1 MTMTLLKMTQLILSS
16 MDSEEI
22 NSIGDTTESNQVV
35 DIIESSYNHLL
46 STIDFPDKWDFFELE
61 SFNDLSRPTLLKLPD
76 NVVKL
81 EWIQFDVS
89 EDGST
94 KRDMKDLFPIERKHF
109 LDRMNALDTAD
120 ADVYQYNLVVGTG
133 TFDIRGKKDA
143 FPVYYTTN
151 NDRTIIFDNYRADLN
166 QTIPGNKTFCYGML
180 FPEFIRD
187 DNFIPDFE
195 PRHFT
200 LLFNEAKSQAFTE
213 LKQVQNMK
221 ADERARKSWV
231 QAHRKS
237 PQTGRVGRQHW
248 DWTYDFGRNVG
259 RRR

>member
-22 NSIGDTTESNQVV
+22 DSIGDTTESLQVV
-35 DIIESSYNHLL
+35 DVIESTYNHLL

-61 SFNDLSRPTLLKLPD
+61 SFNDVTRPTLLRLPD

-81 EWIQFDVS
+81 EWVQYDAS

-94 KRDMKDLFPIERKHF
+94 KREMKDLYPIERKYF
-109 LDRMNALDTAD
+109 LDRMNSLDTNEPN
-120 ADVYQYNLVVGTG
+120 VYQYNLMVGAG
-133 TFDIRGKKDA
+133 SFDIRGKNDA
-143 FPVYYTTN
+143 FPVYYSTN

-166 QTIPGNKTFCYGML
+166 QMIPGNKTFCYGMI
-180 FPEFIRD
+180 FPEFQRT
-187 DNFIPDFE
+187 DNFIPDLE

-200 LLFNEAKSQAFTE
+200 LLFNDAKSQAFAE
-213 LKQVQNMK
+213 LKQVQNAK
-221 ADERARKSWV
+221 AEERARKSWV
-231 QAHRKS
+231 QVHRKS
-237 PQTGRVGRQHW
+237 PQTGRVGRKHW
-248 DWTYDFGRNVG
+248 DYTYDFGRNIG